1 MGNLRLS
8 RSVKKGGA
16 VTNGGQA
23 MSCPSVSDRYT
34 RFVSRKTLVI
44 LLGLVLLVVI
54 ALVSTTLGGASLSV
68 GDVIR
73 AFVQRLSAMGQNVKP
88 SIAEVI
94 VWNMRL
100 PRVVMG
106 ALSGAGLALAGAAM
120 QGILRNPLVSPFTLG
135 VASGATLG
143 ASLAIILGFS
153 LVGAARY
160 VVIGNAFLFAM
171 GTSMLILALGR
182 LRGITPASFILVGIA
197 LLNLFGAATSFLQY
211 IATEGELAEVIHW
224 AFGSLTGS
232 SWTNILVLFLALV
245 ISIPFL
251 FRASWDINAMAQGG
265 DEVAKSLGVNCG
277 RIRVMTMLLSSL
289 ITASIISFT
298 GIIGFVGLVAPHC
311 ARLLIGSDYRFLLP
325 ASAVLGA
332 ILLLVAD
339 ALGRTVASPIIIPV
353 GIVISFIGAPF
364 FFYLLMTPI
373 A

>member
-1 MGNLRLS
+1 M
-8 RSVKKGGA
+8 
-16 VTNGGQA
+16 
-23 MSCPSVSDRYT
+23 
-34 RFVSRKTLVI
+34 
-44 LLGLVLLVVI
+44 VLLIVV
-54 ALVSTTLGGASLSV
+54 ALVSMTLGGASLTV
-68 GDVIR
+68 GDVVR
-73 AFVQRLSAMGQNVKP
+73 ALVRKIATLGQDVKP

-100 PRVVMG
+100 PRIVMG
-106 ALSGAGLALAGAAM
+106 ALSGAGLALAGASM

-143 ASLAIILGFS
+143 ASLAIIAGFS
-153 LVGAARY
+153 LIGIGRY
-160 VVIGNAFLFAM
+160 VIIGNAFVFSM

-211 IATEGELAEVIHW
+211 IATEGELQQVIHW

-232 SWTNILVLFLALV
+232 TWLNILIVLVALA
-245 ISIPFL
+245 ISMPFM

-277 RIRVMTMLLSSL
+277 RIRVVTMLLSSL
-289 ITASIISFT
+289 ITASVISFT

-364 FFYLLMTPI
+364 FFYLLMKRRRGMSV
-373 A
+373 

>member
-1 MGNLRLS
+1 MRKQLTVCLE
-8 RSVKKGGA
+8 
-16 VTNGGQA
+16 GQA
-23 MSCPSVSDRYT
+23 ARACPSTLARY
-34 RFVSRKTLVI
+34 RHFVGRKALWI
-44 LLGLVLLVVI
+44 LLGGLLLLVVATI
-54 ALVSTTLGGASLSV
+54 STTLGGASLSL
-68 GDVIR
+68 GDVFGALVDRI
-73 AFVQRLSAMGQNVKP
+73 FTLGQPVTP
-88 SIAEVI
+88 TMAEII
-94 VWNMRL
+94 VWNLRL

-106 ALSGAGLALAGAAM
+106 ALAGAGLALAGAAM

-143 ASLAIILGFS
+143 ASLAIVLGFS
-153 LVGAARY
+153 LAGIGRY
-160 VVIGNAFLFAM
+160 VVIGNAFAFAM

-211 IATEGELAEVIHW
+211 IATEGELSEVIHW

-232 SWTNILVLFLALV
+232 SWTSILVVLTVLLL
-245 ISIPFL
+245 SIPFML
-251 FRASWDINAMAQGG
+251 RASWDINAMAQGG

-277 RIRVMTMLLSSL
+277 RVRVLVMLLSSL

-311 ARLLIGSDYRFLLP
+311 ARLVIGSDYRFLLP

-339 ALGRTVASPIIIPV
+339 AVGRTIASPIIVPV

-364 FFYLLMTPI
+364 FFYLLMRRRQGM
-373 A
+373 AA